1 MKTHSVIQPH
11 PGIRIDQIPAA
22 GFPGLLF
29 VVGTILLCLSIPA
42 VRLFFLGS
50 LTLGLIGAALLTHWR
65 R

>member
-29 VVGTILLCLSIPA
+29 VAGTVLLCLTIPA
-42 VRLFFLGS
+42 VRVFFLGS
-50 LTLGLIGAALLTHWR
+50 LTLGLIGAAILTRLR